1 MKIYVRIG
9 DGFILNTHDINS
21 TIDTSNLD
29 YESIYDNEYY
39 NVYDVIFPSFQDIEG
54 LEKLYYYKD
63 NEVLCVYSLAYDIDE
78 KINKLK
84 KELESTDYV
93 VIKLYE
99 STLSKETE
107 VAQYDIDNIVETRQ
121 NLRNKINQLE
131 GLKDDYTRI
140 ETYRPDLLRSYNEN
154 IDLQND

>member
-9 DGFILNTHDINS
+9 DGFILNSYDINNV
-21 TIDTSNLD
+21 IDTSNLN

-39 NVYDVIFPSFQDIEG
+39 TVYDIVMPSFQDIEG

-63 NEVLCVYSLAYDIDE
+63 NEVLCVYSLAYDIDDR
-78 KINKLK
+78 INALK

-99 STLSKETE
+99 STLSQGTE
-107 VAQYDIDNIVETRQ
+107 VSQYNVDSIVNTRQ

-131 GLKDDYTRI
+131 GLKDEYTHI
-140 ETYRPDLLRSYNEN
+140 ETYRPDLLKSYNEN
-154 IDLQND
+154 INLQND

>member
-9 DGFILNTHDINS
+9 DGFILNSYDINNA
-21 TIDTSNLD
+21 IDTSNLN

-39 NVYDVIFPSFQDIEG
+39 TVYDIIMPSFQDIEG

-63 NEVLCVYSLAYDIDE
+63 NEILCVYSLAYDIDDR
-78 KINKLK
+78 INALK

-99 STLSKETE
+99 STLSQGTE
-107 VAQYDIDNIVETRQ
+107 VSQYNVDSIVNTRQ

-131 GLKDDYTRI
+131 GLKDEYTHI
-140 ETYRPDLLRSYNEN
+140 ETYRPDLLKSYNEN
-154 IDLQND
+154 INLQND

>member
-9 DGFILNTHDINS
+9 DGFILNSYDINNA
-21 TIDTSNLD
+21 IDTSNLN

-39 NVYDVIFPSFQDIEG
+39 TVYDIIMPSFQDIEG

-63 NEVLCVYSLAYDIDE
+63 NEVLCVYSLAYDIDDR
-78 KINKLK
+78 INALK

-99 STLSKETE
+99 STLSQGTE
-107 VAQYDIDNIVETRQ
+107 VSQYNVDSIVNTRQ

-131 GLKDDYTRI
+131 GLKDEYTHI
-140 ETYRPDLLRSYNEN
+140 ETYRPDLLKSYNEN
-154 IDLQND
+154 INLQND

>member
-9 DGFILNTHDINS
+9 DGFILNSYDINNA
-21 TIDTSNLD
+21 IDTSNLN

-39 NVYDVIFPSFQDIEG
+39 TMYDIIMPSFQDIEG

-63 NEVLCVYSLAYDIDE
+63 NEVLCVYSLAYDIDD
-78 KINKLK
+78 KINALK

-99 STLSKETE
+99 STLSQGTE
-107 VAQYDIDNIVETRQ
+107 VSQYNVDSIVNTRQ

-131 GLKDDYTRI
+131 GLKDEYTHI
-140 ETYRPDLLRSYNEN
+140 ETYRPDLLKSYNEN
-154 IDLQND
+154 INLQND